1 MSIDSLNSANL
12 NVNQPKVPVKD
23 SVDVQFRANDN
34 NKLQRTPQ
42 QDEFVKKN
50 NVGVKVGIGA
60 ILATIV
66 AGTADAVFNDG
77 KNLKKI
83 FKNFGKK
90 PKGPVKDIDLGVKTP
105 EERKVLDEAIDRLK
119 GKTSETANSAGTK
132 TAGEAVGGSHKRTYS
147 GSSSSSGS
155 AQSSRSKRGNKRVNA
170 EPKVVS
176 EVKTEVKPSG
186 REVIKGEVNNYRNTV
201 EDARLANN
209 ADQAHL
215 GAQERK
221 IVEQGLEDVSTEV
234 KLHNEVLS
242 EADRQVLQN
251 HQEKVA
257 KEYADAHTIENIGQV
272 VEPKVATVPKEA
284 IDKLSDEIKGLDG
297 SIKKLEQQ
305 IAGAKKFGKNTENL
319 EKQLSNLQQKRAT
332 KVAELEGMKKPVAE
346 PKVEG
351 KKGKK
356 KVEKA
361 KTKSASV
368 VKPMTKEK
376 FMSELDRL
384 RNESLATVEKIEVS
398 YKSFQNEYKSLTEAY
413 ELRFRSCK
421 TEEEVSLLY
430 DEFMSVAE
438 KLVEKLKSAN
448 QEYSGEIQNSVNKI
462 KNLAKSAQKG
472 QTDKEF
478 LDKLAEFEKMDI
490 SDFMP
495 GANEYISEINEILN
509 GFSRESIPKKEFIV
523 EFRNGW
529 KGWDKA

>member
-12 NVNQPKVPVKD
+12 NVNQPEVPVKD
-23 SVDVQFRANDN
+23 PVNVQFRANDN

-60 ILATIV
+60 VLATIV

-186 REVIKGEVNNYRNTV
+186 REVIKGEVNNYHNV
-201 EDARLANN
+201 IEDAKLVNN

-215 GAQERK
+215 SAKERK
-221 IVEQGLEDVSTEV
+221 FVEQGLEDVSTEV
-234 KLHNEVLS
+234 KPLKETLS
-242 EADRQVLQN
+242 EADKQVLQN

-257 KEYADAHTIENIGQV
+257 EEYADAHRIINNSIEA
-272 VEPKVATVPKEA
+272 EPKVATVSKEA
-284 IDKLSDEIKGLDG
+284 IDKLGDEIKGIDG

-361 KTKSASV
+361 KTEVGS
-368 VKPMTKEK
+368 EK
-376 FMSELDRL
+376 FVPKKINTIDEA
-384 RNESLATVEKIEVS
+384 NKFVEDLETECEQKI
-398 YKSFQNEYKSLTEAY
+398 KSLG
-413 ELRFRSCK
+413 F
-421 TEEEVSLLY
+421 
-430 DEFMSVAE
+430 DDE
-438 KLVEKLKSAN
+438 KLDEAINALFKKYDIEKLKGCSAE
-448 QEYSGEIQNSVNKI
+448 QFDKILDDMATEYGRIM
-462 KNLAKSAQKG
+462 KSDELLPILQDYQARLVAISQRNHS
-472 QTDKEF
+472 F
-478 LDKLAEFEKMDI
+478 LSRCFIYRKSTYQGKQRKSIHF
-490 SDFMP
+490 
-495 GANEYISEINEILN
+495 LN
-509 GFSRESIPKKEFIV
+509 HHPCT
-523 EFRNGW
+523 
-529 KGWDKA
+529 